1 MSVEITAGPPDI
13 ADEHPVSPEV
23 AATVKAAEAVL
34 SRRFGATVR
43 LAEPEDLG
51 GSGRSVV
58 ARVKVAATPFSLPR
72 TLVVK
77 HYRNSGALRGR
88 QCDHEELPPEG
99 RAGVPQG
106 SPAGASREAL
116 ARVGVDA
123 FTREAASCQLFTS
136 MTVEERVG
144 PELVA
149 YDPGERLLV
158 LEDLGRAPTL
168 ADKLLGGDARAAERA
183 LIGWARSLG
192 RLHATTAGREADFE
206 ALARRLGRAG
216 ADDPVAA
223 HARVALAE
231 LPDLLA
237 GALGVPTPE
246 RVAERARRTAR
257 LLGVTRY
264 RAFSPSDVCP
274 DNNLVTSRGVRFL
287 DFEWGSVR
295 DIALD
300 AAYLRVPF
308 PSCWCVFALPPGMA
322 EAMVAAW
329 QAEVRVAWP
338 DLTEE
343 AVLPRLLDAQLLWV
357 WVSTWWFLP
366 RAEEPDRP
374 VDAHL
379 PSPRRSIAL
388 VDRWERLAVQLR
400 PVCAES
406 AGHAEAVAAA
416 LRTRFG
422 LGDQELPL
430 YPAFR

>member
-1 MSVEITAGPPDI
+1 MEITTGPPDI
-13 ADEHPVSPEV
+13 ADEHPVGPEV

-34 SRRFGATVR
+34 SRRFGAAVR
-43 LAEPEDLG
+43 LADPEDLG

-77 HYRNSGALRGR
+77 HYRGAGGAGPVRGR
-88 QCDHEELPPEG
+88 PCSLPDHDRVPVARKGAPPE
-99 RAGVPQG
+99 
-106 SPAGASREAL
+106 
-116 ARVGVDA
+116 GVDA
-123 FTREAASCQLFTS
+123 FTREVASCQLFTS
-136 MTVEERVG
+136 MAAEERVG

-149 YDPGERLLV
+149 YDADERLLV

-216 ADDPVAA
+216 ADDPVAR
-223 HARVALAE
+223 HARVALTE

-237 GALGVPTPE
+237 AALGVPTPD
-246 RVAERARRTAR
+246 RVVERAHRTAR
-257 LLGVTRY
+257 LLGGTRY
-264 RAFSPSDVCP
+264 RAFSPSDICP

-295 DIALD
+295 DVALD

-329 QAEVRVAWP
+329 QAEVRMAWP
-338 DLTEE
+338 DLSEE

-366 RAEEPDRP
+366 RSTEPDRP

-379 PSPRRSIAL
+379 PSPRRSLAL
-388 VDRWERLAVQLR
+388 VDRWERLAGQLR
-400 PVCAES
+400 PVCPES

-416 LRTRFG
+416 LRFRFG